1 MTTYEKYLQW
11 KSEQTS
17 KAPSIKAFCDYLDK
31 LNQPEMVKQ
40 DEFGKIART
49 ETNLACSIC
58 VYDSVCS
65 WGNEINIHCNDNNKR
80 KEYYYAKPD

>member
-17 KAPSIKAFCDYLDK
+17 KAPSIKAFCEWLDK
-31 LNQPEMVKQ
+31 LNEPEMVKR
-40 DEFGKIART
+40 DRFGKIAKV
-49 ETNLACSIC
+49 ELGLACNMCIYKDEP
-58 VYDSVCS
+58 YDSDSC
-65 WGNEINIHCNDNNKR
+65 NHCRYNTAH